1 MPLLALLTFTFAALL
16 AGLVVGVLLNRT
28 ALERRVDASVVELFA
43 EIETLPTYY
52 KEADV
57 AALPEPAR
65 RFFQR
70 NLHEGMPHQSCVRVR
85 ETGTTRQKPG
95 QPWTEFV
102 AEEYMVAS
110 PPGMLWY
117 ARLRPF
123 PLVWIDLLSTYVR
136 GRARVQA
143 KLMSSVSTI
152 DDSDEV
158 TRRSSLFR
166 HVAGLALF
174 PGALLPADDR
184 EWGEH
189 GEDSASFTLRD
200 GVIEVRGVF
209 FFDELGNVVRF
220 ETDERPLTG
229 VGAEPNAGGPVRW
242 VVRYA
247 EHRAFG
253 SSGDLQL
260 PTKIGMEWQVGG
272 EVFRYVEKTV
282 QAFEL
287 DIPRRWGTGGQGND

>member
-16 AGLVVGVLLNRT
+16 AGLTVGVLLNRT
-28 ALERRVDASVVELFA
+28 ALERRVDAQVVELFA

-85 ETGTTRQKPG
+85 EAGTTRHRPG

-110 PPGMLWY
+110 PPGMLWF

-123 PLVWIDLLSTYVR
+123 PLVWIDVLSTYLR
-136 GRARVQA
+136 GRARMQA
-143 KLMSSVSTI
+143 KLMSSVSSI
-152 DDSDEV
+152 DDSDEL
-158 TRRSSLFR
+158 TRRASLLR

-200 GVIEVRGVF
+200 GVIEVTGVF

-220 ETDERPLTG
+220 ETDERPYE
-229 VGAEPNAGGPVRW
+229 GAKPPGAARW

-247 EHRAFG
+247 EHRGFG
-253 SSGDLQL
+253 SGGDLQL
-260 PTKIGMEWQVGG
+260 PTKIDMEWHVAGQV
-272 EVFRYVEKTV
+272 FHYVEKRV
-282 QAFEL
+282 EGFEL
-287 DIPRRWGTGGQGND
+287 DIPRRWDTGREE

>member
-16 AGLVVGVLLNRT
+16 AGLTVGVMLNRR
-28 ALERRVDASVVELFA
+28 AFERRVDASVVDLFA

-52 KEADV
+52 NEADV

-70 NLHEGMPHQSCVRVR
+70 NLHEDMPHQSCVRVR
-85 ETGTTRQKPG
+85 EAGTIRQKPG

-102 AEEYMVAS
+102 AEEYMVSS

-123 PLVWIDLLSTYVR
+123 PLVWVDMLSTYLR

-143 KLMSSVSTI
+143 KLMSSVSTL
-152 DDSDEV
+152 DESDEA
-158 TRRSSLFR
+158 TRRASLLR

-184 EWGEH
+184 EWGPH

-200 GVIEVRGVF
+200 GVIEVTGVF

-220 ETDERPLTG
+220 ETDERPYD
-229 VGAEPNAGGPVRW
+229 GANVPTSARW

-253 SSGDLQL
+253 SGGDLQL
-260 PTKIGMEWQVGG
+260 PTKIDIEWQIDGQ
-272 EVFRYVEKTV
+272 VFHYVEKTV

-287 DIPRRWGTGGQGND
+287 DIPRRWDSPRAGGEDG

>member
-16 AGLVVGVLLNRT
+16 AGLTVGVLLNRT
-28 ALERRVDASVVELFA
+28 AFERRVGAQVVELFS

-57 AALPEPAR
+57 AAQPEPVR

-85 ETGTTRQKPG
+85 EAGTTRQKPG

-110 PPGMLWY
+110 PPGMLWF

-123 PLVWIDLLSTYVR
+123 PLVWIDVLSTYLR
-136 GRARVQA
+136 GSARVQA
-143 KLMSSVSTI
+143 KLMSSVSSV
-152 DDSDEV
+152 DHSDES
-158 TRRSSLFR
+158 TRRASLLR

-184 EWGEH
+184 EWSEH

-200 GVIEVRGVF
+200 GVIEVTGVF

-220 ETDERPLTG
+220 ETDERPYDGLVDHAPG
-229 VGAEPNAGGPVRW
+229 SARW
-242 VVRYA
+242 VVRYS

-260 PTKIGMEWQVGG
+260 PTKIDIEWHVGG
-272 EVFRYVEKTV
+272 QVFHYVEKTV
-282 QAFEL
+282 LAFEL
-287 DIPRRWGTGGQGND
+287 DVPRRWDGGEGG